1 MARSA
6 RNLREEAERLRRDG
20 WSYQQIAADWRQR
33 HHLNPRVAFRLA
45 HGLTQAEVA
54 HRWNGLWAEPVPRTA
69 KHISYWEVWPAPGG
83 RAPSLE
89 TLNRLAM
96 IYQCAAGDLLGG
108 EDYTHLDPATAA
120 HAASATEAATSHG
133 DATGSVQVL
142 TVAIAIVVRNG
153 EVLLV
158 RRRDEAVGLAW
169 QFPAGVVKPGAK
181 SSVVAERETY
191 AETGIHCVVRRHLGS
206 RLHPTTR
213 VFCEYFLCDYLGGLI
228 ENRDIAENSSVTW
241 AEHARLTDFI
251 PAETIYPPI
260 LDTLKEHAVTEQ
272 SSRPPIVAAIIVQS
286 GRVLMVRRRVR
297 EGSLSWQFPAGELES
312 GEAFEA
318 TAVRETREEVG
329 LTVKAIQ
336 VLGERV
342 HPATGRQMA
351 YVACEPASGTAELV
365 DDDELDALAWCT
377 SAELSERV
385 PQPLFG
391 AVQDYL
397 DQALLA

>member
-6 RNLREEAERLRRDG
+6 RSLREEAERLRRAG
-20 WSYQQIAADWRQR
+20 WSYQRIAAEWAQR
-33 HHLNPRVAFRLA
+33 DRLNPRVAFRLA

-54 HRWNGLWAEPVPRTA
+54 ERWNSLWPDPVPRTA
-69 KHISYWEVWPAPGG
+69 KHISYWEVWPASGG
-83 RAPSLE
+83 RTPSLE

-120 HAASATEAATSHG
+120 HAASASQAATSHG
-133 DATGSVQVL
+133 DTAGVQVL
-142 TVAIAIVVRNG
+142 TVAIAVVIRDG

-158 RRRDEAVGLAW
+158 RRREEMTGLAW

-191 AETGIHCVVRRHLGS
+191 AETGVHCVVRRHLGS
-206 RLHPTTR
+206 RLHPTTH
-213 VFCEYFLCDYLGGLI
+213 VFCEYFLCDYLGGLV

-251 PAETIYPPI
+251 PAETIYPAV
-260 LDTLKEHAVTEQ
+260 LEALKEPTVLDQ
-272 SSRPPIVAAIIVQS
+272 SERPPIVAAIIVQS

-297 EGSLSWQFPAGELES
+297 EGSLSWQFPAGELEA
-312 GEAFEA
+312 GETFEA
-318 TAVRETREEVG
+318 TAVRETQEEVG
-329 LTVKAIQ
+329 FTVKAIR

-351 YVACEPASGTAELV
+351 YVACDPVSGIAELV

-377 SAELSERV
+377 KTELAKRV

-397 DQALLA
+397 DQTLPD